1 MRPRS
6 AAHPRYQQLAQALRQ
21 ELAARRYAI
30 GDAFPRVRDL
40 AACHGCSLT
49 TVQQALRDLRREGLI
64 ATTPRG
70 GIRVT
75 AFPVSDGRSGRIVCV
90 FPRWDTLAEESFA
103 AQLMLGVGVAASQA
117 GFALESRPYYTLDEL
132 DGLRDQ
138 LRRDPP
144 AGVIWANAPDPVLAT
159 QFEDAGIRLVTLI
172 RHDPRV
178 SCPYTAD
185 DFAAGFTALAA
196 DWRRRRIRH
205 PGILAMGLDDPTYE
219 PVLRLLLATLAAAGM
234 PVPPERVCRARAEG
248 LDAHAKTVLLAEF
261 LAHRTKLD
269 AVYAFAPD
277 LLGDLEQQA
286 ATAGHP
292 LPGHLHRTLHSIRAV
307 SLPPVQSVL
316 ESDIQSHART
326 AVRMLRDWLNSG
338 LRPAPVLIPLQY
350 RLTPP

>member
-1 MRPRS
+1 MRPRT

-30 GDAFPRVRDL
+30 GGAFPRVREL
-40 AACHGCSLT
+40 AALHGCSLT
-49 TVQQALRDLRREGLI
+49 TVQQALRELRREGLI

-75 AFPVSDGRSGRIVCV
+75 AFPVSDGRGGRIVCV

-103 AQLMLGVGVAASQA
+103 AQLLLGVGVAASQA

-138 LRRDPP
+138 LRRDQP
-144 AGVIWANAPDPVLAT
+144 AGVLWANAPDPVLAT

-185 DFAAGFTALAA
+185 DFDAGFTALAA

-205 PGILAMGLDDPTYE
+205 PGILAMGANDPTYE
-219 PVLRLLLATLAAAGM
+219 PVLRLLLAKLAAAGLA
-234 PVPPERVCRARAEG
+234 VPPERVCRARTEG
-248 LDAHAKTVLLAEF
+248 LDPHARRVLLAEF
-261 LAHRTKLD
+261 LARGTGMD
-269 AVYAFAPD
+269 ALYAFAPD
-277 LLGDLEQQA
+277 ILGDLEQLA
-286 ATAGHP
+286 ATTGRP
-292 LPGHLHRTLHSIRAV
+292 LNRRLHRAVHSIRSV
-307 SLPPVQSVL
+307 PLPPVRSIL
-316 ESDIQSHART
+316 ESDIQRHART
-326 AVRMLRDWLNSG
+326 AVQMLRDWLNTG
-338 LRPAPVLIPLQY
+338 LKPAPVLIPLQL
-350 RLTPP
+350 RLN